1 MKKILLFFILIITVI
16 SICACGKNNKSYD
29 KHRDNAETSG
39 ILSENNE
46 QKYELTDILN
56 DKISFTD
63 EAGKSVCLKN
73 YRSEKYPD
81 LQITPDKYTT
91 IDLDNDGSNEL
102 VLYASPNFGL
112 YLVFHEYNGV
122 IYSFEF
128 TERDMIDLKQDG
140 SFIQSSSAAIN
151 SYVVLKFDK
160 NTYKIIE
167 KAYRD
172 DFSQIYRI
180 NGEECGLKDINDYE
194 IRFKNK
200 ASVEWCVRNIKIN

>member
-16 SICACGKNNKSYD
+16 SICACGKNNKSYN
-29 KHRDNAETSG
+29 KHNDNAETSG
-39 ILSENNE
+39 ILSENNA

-63 EAGKSVCLKN
+63 EAGKSVRLKN

-81 LQITPDKYTT
+81 LQITPEKYAI
-91 IDLDNDGSNEL
+91 IDLDNDGVNEL

-200 ASVEWCVRNIKIN
+200 ASVEWCVRNIKNN